1 MITNFHNIAVDNTG
15 LDPLSGYDF
24 EVWSQYSDDG
34 SIALVGKFQSLTVS
48 FRNATETY
56 IELGQRIPI
65 YLDGEFQIAW
75 VLEQGLVDTQ
85 FAVNTFGGAN
95 IRRDKYIGRSPRFHI
110 TFDMNAY
117 ELTASQNAGRT
128 DSSSIIR
135 GGSQQAAVFNPTSET
150 FGAGVP
156 TGGVNQGQRKAT
168 GRYELMRCKVDS
180 VSMGAMAGRKVAAI
194 RWEGVSEG
202 YTFSDKSYQEF
213 KNTSSERSLIQT
225 SGTGNTTTSG
235 GGGSINASTLS
246 GFPGNPNSFNS

>member
-1 MITNFHNIAVDNTG
+1 MTNFHNLAVDNSG

-24 EVWSQYSDDG
+24 EVWAQYSDDG
-34 SIALVGKFQSLTVS
+34 TIALVGKFQSLTVS

-75 VLEQGLVDTQ
+75 VMEQGLVDTK

-95 IRRDKYIGRSPRFHI
+95 VRRDNYIGRSPRFHI

-117 ELTASQNAGRT
+117 ELENVTSRT
-128 DSSSIIR
+128 DESSIIR
-135 GGSQQAAVFNPTSET
+135 GGSQQAATFNPVSGKFE
-150 FGAGVP
+150 AGIP
-156 TGGVNQGQRKAT
+156 SGGLAKSQRKAQ

-202 YTFSDKSYQEF
+202 YTYQENSYQEF
-213 KNTSSERSLIQT
+213 KNQSRSQSLIPV
-225 SGTGNTTTSG
+225 SGTGNTTINGSG
-235 GGGSINASTLS
+235 GGAAVNNTLNRSSNAT
-246 GFPGNPNSFNS
+246 

>member
-1 MITNFHNIAVDNTG
+1 MATNFHNIAVDNTG

-117 ELTASQNAGRT
+117 ELTASQNSGRA
-128 DSSSIIR
+128 DSSSIVR
-135 GGSQQAAVFNPTSET
+135 AGSQQAAVFNPTGGT
-150 FGAGVP
+150 FEASIP
-156 TGGVNQGQRKAT
+156 SGGVNNSQRKAT

-202 YTFSDKSYQEF
+202 YTFSDKSFQEF
-213 KNTSSERSLIQT
+213 KNTSSERSLIQV

-235 GGGSINASTLS
+235 GGGTLRSNTLAGTNSINA
-246 GFPGNPNSFNS
+246 